1 MGRDIENNFKE
12 MKRQILIREI
22 PGLRGILSCFSSK
35 PLGRRKFEA
44 AIIVEGGE
52 NRPSG
57 WMIPEGWGIEEIL
70 PVYNKIYLPWFCNTF

>member
-1 MGRDIENNFKE
+1 

-22 PGLRGILSCFSSK
+22 PGLRGILSCFI
-35 PLGRRKFEA
+35 PNRRKFEA

-52 NRPSG
+52 NRPRG

-70 PVYNKIYLPWFCNTF
+70 PVYNKIYLPWFCNSF